1 MQTIT
6 INNMLPR
13 IFADKTDLQSDVWKQ
28 RFTFEKG
35 KNYLVMAESGIGKS
49 SLCAYIYGTRNDYS
63 GICEFDTTNIRALNE
78 SAWCELR
85 RTALSY
91 LPQELRLFSEL
102 TAMENVL
109 LKNQM
114 TQYKSKQQILDLF
127 GALEISDKINSVVSK
142 LSIGQQQRVAIIRA
156 LCQPCDFFLLDEPV
170 SHLDA
175 RNNAIISRILQEEA
189 RHTGAGII
197 ATSVGNDISLDF
209 DKTLQL

>member
-1 MQTIT
+1 
-6 INNMLPR
+6 MLPR
-13 IFADKTDLQSDVWKQ
+13 VFADRTDMQSEVWKQ

-35 KNYLVMAESGIGKS
+35 KNYLVMAESGTGKS

-63 GICEFDTTNIRALNE
+63 GICEFDTTNIRALSE
-78 SAWCELR
+78 SAWCEVR

-91 LPQELRLFSEL
+91 LPQELRLFPEL

-114 TQYKSKQQILDLF
+114 TRFKTEPEILDLF
-127 GALEISDKINSVVSK
+127 NALQIPDKMNSLTAK

-175 RNNAIISRILQEEA
+175 RNNATISRILQEEA
-189 RHTGAGII
+189 HRTGAGII
-197 ATSVGNDISLDF
+197 ATSVGNNISLDF
-209 DKTLQL
+209 DQTLRL